1 MKLPP
6 DNPVNGEWN
15 KETWK
20 TELLLNTDMVDN
32 LNKPTIMRMGM
43 NKPPPLDVE
52 AAMKLKLLLPLKRI
66 ASCFH
71 VISTNNEYSIGE
83 FC

>member
-1 MKLPP
+1 MRSDETNDRKYKGSA
-6 DNPVNGEWN
+6 NVVHTWN
-15 KETWK
+15 A
-20 TELLLNTDMVDN
+20 DMVDN